1 MSRALVIL
9 LTVGIVLGGSSA
21 FSRTQPGPTDIA
33 IGVDTP
39 ARPSPPVRIAAP
51 TPVQQPVPPVPPP
64 APPAPMAAPPQPPAA
79 PRVPTVPPSPPMP
92 PPKQVNVQLE
102 FTITDQT
109 GSGAPDK
116 KTVSMI
122 AADGTMGRVRSY
134 AGAQSPRT
142 GGPPVPVSLNVDA
155 RPRILSGD
163 GVQIELTIEYR
174 PLPAASQSK
183 PEVETSM
190 LNQSLTVILQNG
202 RPLIVSQAADPL
214 TDRKIVV
221 EAKATVLK

>member
-1 MSRALVIL
+1 MSRLLLSFMTFAFAL
-9 LTVGIVLGGSSA
+9 GSAVLGG
-21 FSRTQPGPTDIA
+21 QDLGPTPVAVNTA
-33 IGVDTP
+33 IVATADTPQAKPAQP
-39 ARPSPPVRIAAP
+39 ARPASPAPAPQPVLPTPPAAP
-51 TPVQQPVPPVPPP
+51 TTPLPVPPPPPPP
-64 APPAPMAAPPQPPAA
+64 APPAPPY
-79 PRVPTVPPSPPMP
+79 
-92 PPKQVNVQLE
+92 KLVNVQIE
-102 FTITDQT
+102 FTISDQT
-109 GSGAPDK
+109 GSGNPDK
-116 KTVSMI
+116 KTVTMI

-155 RPRILSGD
+155 RPRILGGD

-174 PLPAASQSK
+174 PLPASTQSK

-190 LNQSLTVILQNG
+190 LNQSMTVILQSG
-202 RPLIVSQAADPL
+202 RPLIVSQAADPV

>member
-1 MSRALVIL
+1 MSCLLLSFMTFVFAL
-9 LTVGIVLGGSSA
+9 GSA
-21 FSRTQPGPTDIA
+21 AVDGQDLGPTPVAVNTA
-33 IGVDTP
+33 IVATADTPQAKPAQP
-39 ARPSPPVRIAAP
+39 ARPASPAPAPQPVPPTPPVAP
-51 TPVQQPVPPVPPP
+51 TPVPVPPPPPSPPP
-64 APPAPMAAPPQPPAA
+64 APPALPG
-79 PRVPTVPPSPPMP
+79 
-92 PPKQVNVQLE
+92 KLVNVQIE
-102 FTITDQT
+102 FTISDQT

-142 GGPPVPVSLNVDA
+142 GGTPIPVSLNVDA
-155 RPRILSGD
+155 RPRILGGD

-174 PLPAASQSK
+174 PLPASTQSK

-190 LNQSLTVILQNG
+190 LNQSMTVILQSG
-202 RPLIVSQAADPL
+202 RPLIVSQAADPV